1 MIPNS
6 GPMVPN
12 GAVPRL
18 IVLGASAVATSHT
31 GDTNPSTL
39 ATIAVPANAM
49 GANGMLR
56 ITAQWSFTNNANA
69 KVTSISLGGTA
80 FGSQSIASS
89 ASARSQTQIAN
100 RGASNSQVGP
110 TPAQANFGG
119 AAGAVTTAAIDTTQA
134 QSITIGAT
142 LANAA
147 DTATLESYLVELMP
161 G

>member
-12 GAVPRL
+12 GAAPRF
-18 IVLGASAVATSHT
+18 IVLGSSAVAASHT

-49 GANGMLR
+49 GANGVLR

-69 KVTSISLGGTA
+69 KMTAISFAGTA
-80 FGSQSIASS
+80 FCSQSIAGG

-100 RGASNSQVGP
+100 RGAANSQVGQ

-134 QSITIGAT
+134 QSISIGVT